1 MKTDQAGFV
10 NVKVQNNTYNLN
22 FPDTQS
28 VELFKTTTITPNF
41 EEDVKEKV
49 FKQLE
54 PSSGAPSTLS
64 EPVSGGIV
72 VTSTMTTAIDKINE
86 DNSLGY
92 AMMNFENITF
102 MRKEWKLFY
111 LQREVEGLAC
121 LGIAG

>member
-54 PSSGAPSTLS
+54 PLSGAPSTLS

-111 LQREVEGLAC
+111 LQWEVEGLAY